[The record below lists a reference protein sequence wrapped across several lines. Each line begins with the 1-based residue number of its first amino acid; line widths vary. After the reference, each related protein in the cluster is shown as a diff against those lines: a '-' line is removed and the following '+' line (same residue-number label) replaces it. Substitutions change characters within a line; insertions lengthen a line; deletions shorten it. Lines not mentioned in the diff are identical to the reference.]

1 MKTNTLLAWA
11 VLALLP
17 GCVTETTYIGNNTS
31 RAAQSIDAV
40 AAAKTRVELAVG
52 YMKKGDLSQAR
63 FNLDK
68 ALSLDPHNADAYLT
82 LAYYYQKVGDIKSA
96 DATYRKL
103 LSLHSSDANAMNNY
117 GVFLCKQK
125 RYDDAERQFLKAV
138 TQPDYVDMDDTYENA
153 GYCASVAGNKDKA
166 LQYYDQ
172 AVRYNPRKGRAWL
185 AKTSLELDANRR
197 EAAGVSL
204 SRYAQLGLP
213 ETAESLWLRLRLAQ
227 ELGELAQL
235 HKFGGELVRRF
246 PDSAQA
252 KRYIN
257 NDY

>member
-1 MKTNTLLAWA
+1 MKTNSLLAWA

-31 RAAQSIDAV
+31 RAAQSIDTA

-68 ALSLDPHNADAYLT
+68 ALSMDPRSAEAHLT
-82 LAYYYQKVGDIKSA
+82 LAYYYQKVGDTQAA
-96 DATYRKL
+96 DAAYRKL
-103 LSLHSSDANAMNNY
+103 LSLHGSDANAMNNY

-125 RYDDAERQFLKAV
+125 RYDEAERQFLKAV
-138 TQPDYVDMDDTYENA
+138 AQPDYVDMGDTYENA
-153 GYCASVAGNKDKA
+153 GYCASLAGQPDKA
-166 LQYYDQ
+166 LQYYEQ
-172 AVRYNPRKGRAWL
+172 AVSYNPRKGQAWL
-185 AKTSLELDANRR
+185 AKAAMELDSKRR
-197 EAAGVSL
+197 DAAGVSL

>member
-17 GCVTETTYIGNNTS
+17 GCVTETTYIGNNSTRS
-31 RAAQSIDAV
+31 AQSINNV

-52 YMKKGDLSQAR
+52 YMKKGDMSQAK

-68 ALSLDPHNADAYLT
+68 ALKMDPHNADAYLT
-82 LAYYYQKVGDIKSA
+82 LAYYYQKVGDLKAA
-96 DATYRKL
+96 DETYRKL
-103 LSLHSSDANAMNNY
+103 LSLHSADANAMNNY

-138 TQPDYVDMDDTYENA
+138 KQPDYVDMDDTFENA
-153 GYCASVAGNKDKA
+153 GYCAKQAGQKEKA
-166 LQYYDQ
+166 LQYFDQ
-172 AVRYNPRKGRAWL
+172 AVRYNPRKGHSWL
-185 AKTSLELDANRR
+185 AKAGLELDTNQR